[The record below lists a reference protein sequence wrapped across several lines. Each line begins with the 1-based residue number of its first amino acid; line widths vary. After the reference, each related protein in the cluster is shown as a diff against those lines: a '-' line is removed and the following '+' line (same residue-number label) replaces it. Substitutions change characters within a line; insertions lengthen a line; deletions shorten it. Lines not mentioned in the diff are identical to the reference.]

1 MYFSHLG
8 VSLIS
13 VKPLTTENT
22 ENKTTPKICK
32 ITVFNILHGCVCV
45 CVCVCLRERE
55 RRERDVMPG
64 CGGVLPK
71 LSLYIISRYLFLVAF
86 SVFVLNS
93 GSPALLE
100 RAVNKSHEQILKR
113 A

>member
-32 ITVFNILHGCVCV
+32 ITVDLLACGNPSHLVCGPV
-45 CVCVCLRERE
+45 VQMV
-55 RRERDVMPG
+55 
-64 CGGVLPK
+64 
-71 LSLYIISRYLFLVAF
+71 SA
-86 SVFVLNS
+86 
-93 GSPALLE
+93 ALLE
-100 RAVNKSHEQILKR
+100 RKVAGSILDDQRLSHCWPIFKVAQT
-113 A
+113 

>member
-32 ITVFNILHGCVCV
+32 ITVFKKKLTFQWNLD
-45 CVCVCLRERE
+45 LKK
-55 RRERDVMPG
+55 
-64 CGGVLPK
+64 LPPF
-71 LSLYIISRYLFLVAF
+71 LPLYEAIEKGWNEYWNPLLF
-86 SVFVLNS
+86 
-93 GSPALLE
+93 
-100 RAVNKSHEQILKR
+100 Q
-113 A
+113 